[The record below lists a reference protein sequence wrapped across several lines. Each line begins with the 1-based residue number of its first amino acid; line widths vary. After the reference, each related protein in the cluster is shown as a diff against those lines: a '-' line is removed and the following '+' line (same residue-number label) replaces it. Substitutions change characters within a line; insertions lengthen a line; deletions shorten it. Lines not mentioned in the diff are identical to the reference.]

1 MLRRV
6 HSATLLSLMLASVH
20 PAPAQAPGP
29 LPTMGTDFWVG
40 FMQNAYGAQELRLYI
55 ASPTATSGT
64 VSIPLAGWSQSFAV
78 PANGVALVVVPNTAE
93 HIGSETVTNK
103 GVRVQTQAPVTV
115 SAVSFQSY
123 THDGTQVLPVDGLGT
138 EYRAEAYRG
147 IPGFNEFYK
156 SELLIVATQDGTQV
170 EITPTVNTLG
180 GHAAGVPFTVQ
191 LDQGEAYQVQSALAA
206 LNLTGTL
213 VRGTTQNGSCRP
225 FAVFGGSM
233 CANVP
238 VACAACDHLYEQL
251 VPVEHWGTSFHSFK
265 NGGPTTETYRIQCAQ
280 NGTSVTVNGGPPVV
294 LNPGQIHEVNGS
306 TAPVCISAS
315 APISVAQI
323 SEGYSCAGAGDPSM
337 ILLEPDDRTT
347 LEARFSTV
355 ASPQI
360 TGHRLNLV
368 VPTVATAAVQ
378 LDGTAIPASQFTPY
392 ASCPTWSYASLTI
405 TPGTHRVLSSQG
417 IHVYAYGSGTGE
429 SYGFTANAVYIPPAV
444 TDTLVCVSGPVTLSA
459 PHPLDNAIWE
469 AASNPGTTL
478 ATGWT
483 WTFTPTQNDTYTVNG
498 ELPGSACPEQYS
510 FHVGIQVPLTLQATA
525 NGAAN
530 ADVCQFGA
538 VQLGALPV
546 PDPQVFDLAWTPT
559 ALVSD
564 PTIHDPVAFPMN
576 NTWFRLQ
583 VSNPLGCGSIADSVF
598 VAVTPNDIHSVRV
611 SASDSAICS
620 GESSQLMGD
629 VYRTIAFDPLDLA
642 PATFWSAINGGTVA
656 NTCGSATGNAL
667 LFTGSG
673 TREARTNALDVVN
686 GGALDFQVYIATG
699 TAPCENAD
707 PGDDV
712 VLEYSINGGGSWTPF
727 DTMLESQFSTFT
739 SRRVEVPMLART
751 NATLFRWWQL
761 AHSGAGQDVWAI
773 DNVIITHIDN
783 APGGMQWSPS
793 VTLNNPNSATPI
805 ATPTGSTW
813 YTFSATGGNGC
824 VFTDSLYIEVR
835 SPFSITLPSD
845 TTLCS
850 TVGIPLHATA
860 SSGQGIVWQWSPNNG
875 SLSTTTGPTPTATP
889 NATTTY
895 TLTATTNIGC
905 TDTEQITLTVGPMM
919 SVSAS
924 ASDVQLCQGESSQ
937 LTATVQGPTN
947 AQLQWQPAGSLNNA
961 LSLTP
966 IASPT
971 GTTTYIATLTDPIT
985 SCAVQASVTVAVTTA
1000 YTIAATPD
1008 TTLCNTL
1015 GFQLNVQHN
1024 VPAPFSIAWTPS
1036 NLLNSGGIASPS
1048 IMADTTMAFNVAV
1061 TDGNGCSVSD
1071 SVHVIDAFDSMI
1083 NPVNMSACQ
1092 GQSLLLDAGFPGSDY
1107 VWAHGPTTQ
1116 TVLVNSSAS
1125 YSVEITDV
1133 QGCQTTKVFNVTFH
1147 QLPPVDLGADTTACG
1162 AASLLLDAHSPGNTI
1177 VWSTGTSGQTLL
1189 VNASATYYATAT
1201 SPQSCV
1207 NSDTITV
1214 TFAAF
1219 PTDMLQDVISCTTAL
1234 PTLDAGNPGCT
1245 CLWSTN
1251 ADTQQILAT
1260 ISGTFTV
1267 MVTTPQLCSAQFDA
1281 LVTLAAPPIVDLGPD
1296 TSVCTGDPLVLDAA
1310 NPGAT
1315 FSWNTGVVT
1324 QTLAPQTSGIYWVD
1338 VSNVACTTRDSVNA
1352 VFLPAP
1358 SDMLQDVTTC
1368 IGEPV
1373 LLDAGNP
1380 GSTYVWNTNAVTQTL
1395 SPTSGGTYTVT
1406 VENADGCVR
1415 TFDADVT
1422 FVAYP
1427 VVDLGPDTTLC
1438 EGDVLTL
1445 DVTNPGATYQWSN
1458 GSAGSTL
1465 LVSSTGT
1472 YSVNVDNG
1480 YCAASD
1486 VVRATFNPSPSRLA
1500 AHQLFACLD
1509 EEPHYVVINAGNEGS
1524 SFQWNTGE
1532 SAQVIL
1538 AGAYGWYFVEV
1549 TNPHDCSMRDSIV
1562 VNEFCPA
1569 SIYIPN
1575 TFTPNGDGIN
1585 DTWGAVGKNI
1595 ASIELMVFDRWGG
1608 VLFQTT
1614 DPNTFWDGSVSNEEA
1629 ANHMYAW
1636 RLSYRFF
1643 EDENGKVGRQHER
1656 LGHVTILR

>member
-1 MLRRV
+1 MSILSPTFR
-6 HSATLLSLMLASVH
+6 ATLLSLILGAVQPALAQS
-20 PAPAQAPGP
+20 PGP
-29 LPTMGTDFWVG
+29 LMTMGTDFWVG

-55 ASPTATSGT
+55 TSPTATSGT
-64 VSIPLAGWSQSFAV
+64 VSIPLTGWSQSFIV
-78 PANGVALVVVPNTAE
+78 PANGVALVIVPNTAE

-123 THDGTQVLPVDGLGT
+123 THDGTQVLPVEGLGT

-156 SELLIVATQDGTQV
+156 SELLIVATQDGTEV

-180 GHAAGVPFTVQ
+180 GHAAGVPFTIQ

-213 VRGTTQNGSCRP
+213 VRGTSQNGSCRP

-238 VACAACDHLYEQL
+238 VACAACDHLYEQM
-251 VPVEHWGTSFHSFK
+251 VPIDHWGTSFHTFK
-265 NGGPTTETYRIQCAQ
+265 NGGPTSETYRIQCAQ
-280 NGTSVTVNGGPPVV
+280 NGTTVSVNGGAPVL

-306 TAPVCISAS
+306 TAPVCISAT

-337 ILLEPDDRTT
+337 VLLEPDDRTT

-360 TGHRLNLV
+360 NGHRLNLV
-368 VPTVATAAVQ
+368 VPTTAVAAVQ
-378 LDGTAIPASQFTPY
+378 LDGASVPAAQFTPY
-392 ASCPTWSYASLTI
+392 PSCPTWSYTSLTI
-405 TPGTHRVLSSQG
+405 APGNHRVLSSQG

-429 SYGFTANAVYIPPAV
+429 SYGFTVNSVYIPPVV

-459 PHPLDNAIWE
+459 PHQLDNAIWE

-478 ATGWT
+478 ATGWS
-483 WTFTPTQNDTYTVNG
+483 WTFTPTQNDTYTVYG

-530 ADVCQFGA
+530 ANVCQFGA
-538 VQLGALPV
+538 VQLGAQPV

-564 PTIHDPVAFPMN
+564 PAIPDPVAFPMN

-611 SASDSAICS
+611 SASDSAICG
-620 GESSQLMGD
+620 GESTQLMGD
-629 VYRTIAFDPLDLA
+629 VYRTIAFDPLDLS
-642 PATFWSAINGGTVA
+642 PGVFWDVITGGAIA

-673 TREARTNALDVVN
+673 TREARTNPMDVTN

-707 PGDDV
+707 PGDNV
-712 VLEYSINGGGSWTPF
+712 VLEYSVNGGGAWTPF

-739 SRRVEVPMLART
+739 PRRVEIPLLART
-751 NATLFRWWQL
+751 NATLFRWRQL
-761 AHSGAGQDVWAI
+761 ANSGLGQDVWAI
-773 DNVIITHIDN
+773 DNMIITHIDN

-793 VTLNNPNSATPI
+793 GTLNNPNSATPT
-805 ATPTGSTW
+805 ASPLASTW

-824 VFTDSLYIEVR
+824 VFTDSLFIEVQA
-835 SPFSITLPSD
+835 PFSITLPGD

-850 TVGIPLHATA
+850 ASGIPLQATA

-875 SLSTTTGPTPTATP
+875 SLSTTTGPSPIATP
-889 NATTTY
+889 SATTTY
-895 TLTATTNIGC
+895 SLIATTNIGC
-905 TDTEQITLTVGPMM
+905 TDTEQVTITVGPTM

-924 ASDVQLCQGESSQ
+924 ASDVQLCQGETSQ
-937 LTATVQGPTN
+937 LTAAVQGPAN
-947 AQLQWQPAGSLNNA
+947 AQLQWQPAGSLNNP

-971 GTTTYIATLTDPIT
+971 TTTNYTATLTDPIT
-985 SCAVQASVTVAVTTA
+985 SCAMQASVTVAVTTT

-1024 VPAPFSIAWTPS
+1024 VPAPFNIAWTPF
-1036 NLLNSGGIASPS
+1036 NLLNSGSIASPS
-1048 IMADTTMAFNVAV
+1048 IMADTTMAFNVSV
-1061 TDGNGCSVSD
+1061 TDANGCSVSD
-1071 SVHVIDAFDSMI
+1071 SVHVVDAFDSMI

-1092 GQSLLLDAGFPGSDY
+1092 GQSLVLDAGFPGSDY
-1107 VWAHGPTTQ
+1107 VWAHGPTSQ
-1116 TVLVNSSAS
+1116 TVLVNTSAS
-1125 YSVEITDV
+1125 YTVEITDM
-1133 QGCQTTKVFNVTFH
+1133 QGCQTTKVFNVTLH
-1147 QLPPVDLGADTTACG
+1147 QVPSVDLGADTTVCG
-1162 AASLLLDAHSPGNTI
+1162 ASSLLLDAQSPGNTI
-1177 VWSTGTSGQTLL
+1177 VWNTGPNGQTLL
-1189 VNASATYYATAT
+1189 VNTSATYHATAT
-1201 SPQSCV
+1201 SPQNCV
-1207 NSDTITV
+1207 NSDTIAV
-1214 TFAAF
+1214 TFAAL
-1219 PTDMLQDVISCTTAL
+1219 PTDMLQDVTACTTAL

-1245 CLWSTN
+1245 YLWNTN
-1251 ADTQQILAT
+1251 AVTQQIIAT
-1260 ISGTFTV
+1260 ASGTFSV
-1267 MVTTPQLCSAQFDA
+1267 VVTTSQLCSAQFDA
-1281 LVTLAAPPIVDLGPD
+1281 AVTLAAPPVVDLGPD
-1296 TSVCTGDPLVLDAA
+1296 TSLCAGDPLLLDAT

-1315 FSWNTGVVT
+1315 YLWNTSAMT
-1324 QTLAPQTSGIYWVD
+1324 QTFAPSTSDIYWVD
-1338 VSNVACTTRDSVNA
+1338 VSNVACTTRDSVN
-1352 VFLPAP
+1352 VTFLQLP
-1358 SDMLQDVTTC
+1358 SDVLQDVTTC

-1373 LLDAGNP
+1373 LLDAGNT
-1380 GSTYVWNTNAVTQTL
+1380 GSTYLWNTNAVTQTIE
-1395 SPTSGGTYTVT
+1395 PTAGGTYSVT
-1406 VENADGCVR
+1406 VENMEGCVR

-1427 VVDLGPDTTLC
+1427 VVDLGPDTAMC
-1438 EGDVLTL
+1438 EGDVLSL

-1458 GSAGSTL
+1458 GSNGPTL
-1465 LVSSTGT
+1465 LVSTTGT

-1480 YCAASD
+1480 FCAASD
-1486 VVRATFNPSPSRLA
+1486 VVGVTFNSSPSHLA

-1509 EEPHYVVINAGNEGS
+1509 EEPHYVVINAGNEGLVFPMEHGRKRS
-1524 SFQWNTGE
+1524 SDPCRC
-1532 SAQVIL
+1532 L
-1538 AGAYGWYFVEV
+1538 
-1549 TNPHDCSMRDSIV
+1549 R
-1562 VNEFCPA
+1562 
-1569 SIYIPN
+1569 
-1575 TFTPNGDGIN
+1575 
-1585 DTWGAVGKNI
+1585 
-1595 ASIELMVFDRWGG
+1595 MVFRGG
-1608 VLFQTT
+1608 HQS
-1614 DPNTFWDGSVSNEEA
+1614 P
-1629 ANHMYAW
+1629 
-1636 RLSYRFF
+1636 
-1643 EDENGKVGRQHER
+1643 
-1656 LGHVTILR
+1656 